1 MRPRRRRGLLLLS
14 LALASGGL
22 AASQVRE
29 RERSVD
35 AKVGPLVPVVV
46 AARDLPPDEPLRP
59 ADMAV
64 ERVPARFIP
73 PDALGAPARLAG
85 ARPAVPVAA
94 GAYITAALLQGA
106 TAAAEGPLRPGER
119 AVEVAVA
126 GGAAIAGGATAA
138 LPLAGPGSRVDVV
151 VSTQQHDGAGRTFVA
166 LENVALLD
174 LRPLGGAG
182 VPVDEAMDQP
192 AATAMATLRV
202 TARQAVYLTA
212 AETFAH
218 EVRLLIRP
226 PGDRRATGPV
236 SVSEGEL

>member
-46 AARDLPPDEPLRP
+46 AARDIPPDEPLRP
-59 ADMAV
+59 ADLAV
-64 ERVPARFIP
+64 ERVPARFVP
-73 PDALGAPARLAG
+73 PDALGASARLAG

-94 GAYITAALLQGA
+94 GAYITAGLLQGA
-106 TAAAEGPLRPGER
+106 AAAGEGPLKPGER
-119 AVEVAVA
+119 AVEVAVS
-126 GGAAIAGGATAA
+126 GGASALGAPGPG
-138 LPLAGPGSRVDVV
+138 LPLTGPGSRVDVL
-151 VSTQQHDGAGRTFVA
+151 VSTQRHDGAGRTYVA
-166 LENVALLD
+166 LENVPLLD

-192 AATAMATLRV
+192 AATALATLRV

-212 AETFAH
+212 AGTFAH
-218 EVRLLIRP
+218 EVRLLTRP
-226 PGDRRATGPV
+226 PGDRRRTGPV
-236 SVSEGEL
+236 AFSESDL

>member
-14 LALASGGL
+14 LAVASGGL

-46 AARDLPPDEPLRP
+46 AARELPPDEPLRP
-59 ADMAV
+59 ADMTI
-64 ERVPARFIP
+64 ERVPARYVP

-94 GAYITAALLQGA
+94 GAYITAGLLQGA

-119 AVEVAVA
+119 AVELAVS
-126 GGAAIAGGATAA
+126 GGASSVS
-138 LPLAGPGSRVDVV
+138 GPGLRVDVL
-151 VSTQQHDGAGRTFVA
+151 VSTQRHDGAGRTYVA
-166 LENVALLD
+166 LENVPLLD
-174 LRPLGGAG
+174 LRPLGGGG
-182 VPVDEAMDQP
+182 VPVDEAVDQP
-192 AATAMATLRV
+192 TATAVATLLV

-218 EVRLLIRP
+218 EVRLLTRP
-226 PGDRRATGPV
+226 PGDRRRTGHV
-236 SVSEGEL
+236 AVSEAEL

>member
-14 LALASGGL
+14 LAVASGGL

-46 AARDLPPDEPLRP
+46 AARELPPDEPLRP
-59 ADMAV
+59 ADMTI
-64 ERVPARFIP
+64 ERVPARYIP

-94 GAYITAALLQGA
+94 GAYITAGLLQGA

-119 AVEVAVA
+119 AVEVAVS
-126 GGAAIAGGATAA
+126 GGVSSVS
-138 LPLAGPGSRVDVV
+138 GPGSRVDVL
-151 VSTQQHDGAGRTFVA
+151 VSTQRHDGAGRTYVA

-174 LRPLGGAG
+174 LRPLGGGGG
-182 VPVDEAMDQP
+182 VTVDEAMDQP
-192 AATAMATLRV
+192 TATAVATLRV

-212 AETFAH
+212 AATFAH
-218 EVRLLIRP
+218 EVRLLTRP
-226 PGDRRATGPV
+226 PGDRRRTGHV
-236 SVSEGEL
+236 AVSEAEL